1 MFGELNGAEIFT
13 FKKEE
18 FERFCGIEEGSKL
31 NGVILV
37 QKSLCGVI
45 WNIYSFFIRFIDIF
59 KRQL

>member
-45 WNIYSFFIRFIDIF
+45 
-59 KRQL
+59 